1 MTDFVHWGEKY
12 RPDNFDNFKGQDSAI
27 SEIKNFFQYFPNVK
41 KAILLHGPPGV
52 GKTSLAYA
60 VKKYFKLEIFELNA
74 SDFRNKEQLQEKLKP
89 ASEQASL
96 FEKGKVLLVDEV
108 DGLSSMKDRGGLAEL
123 SSLIETSHFPIIVT
137 ANNIW
142 DAKFSGLRKQC
153 KLVSLKELNYKD
165 IFLIL
170 QEIVAREKLDIENQ
184 ILVSISVRANG
195 DVRAAINDLQ
205 TFVLSE
211 GPENNYLT
219 LDERN
224 KEIDIFN
231 AMKFIFKDLMRDD
244 TLWIYD
250 KIDLPLD
257 KIFLWLEE
265 NIPYEYSGE
274 ELFRAYEMLSL
285 ADVFR
290 GRIMKQRHWRFLVY
304 QNIFLSAG
312 IALSKKAPKLGF
324 TKYQKPTRILKIWL
338 ANNQNKNK
346 NTIVSKYAHKTHC
359 SKKKAMKEFHFIK
372 YILKDEKIQKK
383 LDLSEQEIDYLVKLK

>member
-12 RPDNFDNFKGQDSAI
+12 RPENFDNFKGQDSAI

-108 DGLSSMKDRGGLAEL
+108 DGLSSMKDKGGLAEL

-205 TFVLSE
+205 TFALSE

-224 KEIDIFN
+224 KEMDIFN

-250 KIDLPLD
+250 KVDLPLD

-290 GRIMKQRHWRFLVY
+290 GRIMRQRHWRFLVY

-312 IALSKKAPKLGF
+312 IALAKKSPKLGF

-346 NTIVSKYAHKTHC
+346 HTIVSKYAHKTHC

-372 YILKDEKIQKK
+372 YILKDEEIQRK
-383 LDLSEQEIDYLVKLK
+383 LDLSEQEIDYIVKLK